1 MSYPR
6 ISLIHPT
13 GNPNSRNCAIA
24 LSEIGLLKEIITT
37 IAYNPEGSFSPYLT
51 LLPKKIKDRVT
62 QELGRRTWVPPP
74 GTLMRT
80 HPWQEVIRLILVKT
94 ALYRRLGFS
103 YQGLVDRIYA
113 SLDRHVAEHHLQ
125 ELDAVYAYED
135 GAATT
140 FQRAKQEGILCL
152 YDLPIAFYRTSHALL
167 AQEAERFPD
176 LASAL
181 QVTQEPT
188 WKLERKEEEIQ
199 LADHIFVPSSFVEN
213 SLVEAGINTE
223 KISVIT
229 FGAPIDY
236 FQPQPKN
243 DKIFRVLFVGR
254 VEPRK
259 GVHYLLQ
266 AWQELKFSQ
275 SELLLVGIN
284 DFPEGWLER
293 YTEQIRYISSVPHA
307 SLNQYYSSANVLV
320 LPSLVEG
327 LALVQLEALACG
339 IPLITT
345 PNTGGSDIITDGIE
359 GFIVPIRD
367 TEMLKEK
374 LEWCYQHPLELAEM
388 GRAARR
394 QAEQLTW
401 ERYRQK
407 LASQMLQILNHS

>member
-37 IAYNPEGSFSPYLT
+37 LAYNPDSSFSPYLT

-94 ALYRRLGFS
+94 GLYRRLGFS
-103 YQGLVDRIYA
+103 YQELVDHIYA
-113 SLDRHVAEHHLQ
+113 SLDRHVTEHHLQ

-140 FQRAKQEGILCL
+140 FQTAKQQGILCL

-167 AQEAERFPD
+167 KQEAERFPD
-176 LASAL
+176 LASTL

-188 WKLERKEEEIQ
+188 WKLERKEQEIQ
-199 LADHIFVPSSFVEN
+199 FADHIFAPSSFVQN
-213 SLVEAGINTE
+213 SLLEAGVKKE
-223 KISVIT
+223 KISVIP

-236 FQPQPKN
+236 FQPQPKK
-243 DKIFRVLFVGR
+243 DPLFRVLFVGR
-254 VEPRK
+254 VGPRK

-266 AWQELKFSQ
+266 AWQELKLTQ
-275 SELLLVGIN
+275 AELLLVGIN
-284 DFPEGWLER
+284 DFPEGWLDQ
-293 YTEQIRYISSVPHA
+293 YSEQIRYISSVPHA
-307 SLNQYYSSANVLV
+307 SLNQYYSSANILV

-345 PNTGGSDIITDGIE
+345 PNAGGSDIITDGIE

-374 LEWCYQHPLELAEM
+374 LEWCYQHPLELSEM

-401 ERYRQK
+401 KRYRQK

>member
-1 MSYPR
+1 
-6 ISLIHPT
+6 
-13 GNPNSRNCAIA
+13 
-24 LSEIGLLKEIITT
+24 
-37 IAYNPEGSFSPYLT
+37 
-51 LLPKKIKDRVT
+51 
-62 QELGRRTWVPPP
+62 
-74 GTLMRT
+74 
-80 HPWQEVIRLILVKT
+80 
-94 ALYRRLGFS
+94 
-103 YQGLVDRIYA
+103 
-113 SLDRHVAEHHLQ
+113 
-125 ELDAVYAYED
+125 
-135 GAATT
+135 
-140 FQRAKQEGILCL
+140 
-152 YDLPIAFYRTSHALL
+152 
-167 AQEAERFPD
+167 
-176 LASAL
+176 
-181 QVTQEPT
+181 
-188 WKLERKEEEIQ
+188 
-199 LADHIFVPSSFVEN
+199 
-213 SLVEAGINTE
+213 
-223 KISVIT
+223 
-229 FGAPIDY
+229 
-236 FQPQPKN
+236 
-243 DKIFRVLFVGR
+243 VLFVGR

-266 AWQELKFSQ
+266 AWQELKLLQ
-275 SELLLVGIN
+275 AELLLVGIN